1 MIRLSLSFGGHW
13 IVDDGT
19 DHHVVHLSRSRFW
32 AACASLYAA
41 RTHPDAAAER
51 TEYVA
56 AVRKTATPVAERWR
70 VDAIAAC
77 IECNAGCTD
86 ECLERVEATS
96 EQLVR
101 DYLEQRW
108 IDRAEQK
115 ARIAARYSAALA
127 RREHHSPFGFAES
140 RALKVS
146 RRAA

>member
-1 MIRLSLSFGGHW
+1 MIRLSLSSGGHW

-51 TEYVA
+51 TEYVR
-56 AVRKTATPVAERWR
+56 AVRASAAPVPERWR
-70 VDAIAAC
+70 LLGLAAC
-77 IECNAGCTD
+77 IECNAGCSD
-86 ECLERVEATS
+86 ECRERIEVVA

-101 DYLEQRW
+101 HYIDRLW

-127 RREHHSPFGFAES
+127 RREHRSPFGFHLE
-140 RALKVS
+140 VQHG
-146 RRAA
+146 